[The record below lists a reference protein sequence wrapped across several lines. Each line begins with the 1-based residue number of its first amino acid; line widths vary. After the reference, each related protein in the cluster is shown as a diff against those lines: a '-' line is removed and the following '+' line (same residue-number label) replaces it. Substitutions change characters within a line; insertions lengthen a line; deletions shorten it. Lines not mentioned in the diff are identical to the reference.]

1 MEKIKKTLIFTVVL
15 MMKMWYFSVSS
26 LLAIILKIFIKRSKM
41 KSFDNVN
48 VELAGNSY
56 FDGAVTS
63 RTINF
68 ADGTKKTL
76 GFMLPGEYEFGT
88 VAAELMEIT
97 SGELDVKLPNSNEW
111 VAVKG
116 GESFDVPANAKF
128 QVNVKTITDYC
139 CSYL

>member
-1 MEKIKKTLIFTVVL
+1 MKKFE
-15 MMKMWYFSVSS
+15 
-26 LLAIILKIFIKRSKM
+26 
-41 KSFDNVN
+41 NVE

-63 RTINF
+63 RTVNF
-68 ADGTKKTL
+68 ADGSKKTL

-97 SGELDVKLPNSNEW
+97 SGELEVKLPDSAVW
-111 VAVKG
+111 VAIQG
-116 GESFDVPANAKF
+116 GESFSVPKNSKF
-128 QVNVKTITDYC
+128 QVKVKTITDYC

>member
-1 MEKIKKTLIFTVVL
+1 MKTFENVTVAL
-15 MMKMWYFSVSS
+15 
-26 LLAIILKIFIKRSKM
+26 
-41 KSFDNVN
+41 
-48 VELAGNSY
+48 EGNSY

-63 RTINF
+63 RTVLF
-68 ADGTKKTL
+68 ADGSKKTL

-88 VAAELMEIT
+88 EAAELMEIT

-111 VAVKG
+111 IAVKG
-116 GESFDVPANAKF
+116 GESFNVPANAKF